1 MKDFEYT
8 APATLREAVKL
19 LAEKGEGARVL
30 TGGTDLIVQM
40 RGRRFQPDRVVDI
53 KKIPEVN
60 ELTFSP
66 RKGLR
71 IGAAVPC
78 HIIYHNADVI
88 ERYPGIVD
96 AAMIIGGIQIQGRA
110 TLGGNLCNASPS
122 ADSIPAMIAYG
133 AIAEVQGP
141 QGKRK
146 IPVEEFCVSPGR
158 NALQPGEMLVCLQIP
173 QCKSNTGAHYLRFI
187 PRNEMD
193 IAVVGVGASV
203 ELAGRGKAQTFKRVR
218 IALAAVGPTPI
229 FASDAG
235 TSLEGQPVSEESILA
250 AAEAARSAAKPISD
264 MRGPAE
270 YRTHLV
276 GVLTKRALIGAV
288 KRARGQHVPNAVQE
302 HESAHP
308 VYTLS

>member
-8 APATLREAVKL
+8 APETLREAVKL
-19 LAEKGEGARVL
+19 LAERGEGARVL
-30 TGGTDLIVQM
+30 AGGTDLIVQM

-78 HIIYHNADVI
+78 HTIYNNTDVI
-88 ERYPGIVD
+88 ERFPGIVD
-96 AAMIIGGIQIQGRA
+96 SAMIIGGIQIQGRA

-122 ADSIPAMIAYG
+122 ADSIPALIAYG
-133 AIAEVQGP
+133 AMAEVQGP
-141 QGKRK
+141 DGKRK
-146 IPVEEFCVSPGR
+146 IPVAEFCLSPGR
-158 NALQPGEMLVCLQIP
+158 NALQPGEMLVCIQLP
-173 QCKSNTGAHYLRFI
+173 QNKNNTGAHYLRFI

-193 IAVVGVGASV
+193 IAVVGVGAWV
-203 ELAGRGKAQTFKRVR
+203 ELGGRGKAQTFKSAR
-218 IALAAVGPTPI
+218 IALGAVGPTPI
-229 FASDAG
+229 FAQDAG
-235 TSLEGQPVSEESILA
+235 AGLVGQPVSEESILA
-250 AAEAARSAAKPISD
+250 AAEAAKLSATPISD

-276 GVLTKRALIGAV
+276 GVLTKRALVGAV

-302 HESAHP
+302 NESGHP

>member
-1 MKDFEYT
+1 LKDFEYT
-8 APATLREAVKL
+8 APETLREAVKL
-19 LAEKGEGARVL
+19 LAEKSENARVL
-30 TGGTDLIVQM
+30 AGGTDLIVQM
-40 RGRRFQPDRVVDI
+40 RGRRFQPDRVVDV

-78 HIIYHNADVI
+78 HIIYRNADVI
-88 ERYPGIVD
+88 ERFPAIVD
-96 AAMIIGGIQIQGRA
+96 SAMIIGGIQIQGRA

-122 ADSIPAMIAYG
+122 ADSIPTLIAYG
-133 AIAEVQGP
+133 AIAEIQGP
-141 QGKRK
+141 EGKRK
-146 IPVEEFCVSPGR
+146 VPVEEFCIAPGR
-158 NALQPGEMLVCLQIP
+158 NALKPGEILVCIQIP
-173 QCKSNTGAHYLRFI
+173 QNRNNTGAHYLRFI

-193 IAVVGVGASV
+193 IAVVGVGACV
-203 ELAGRGKAQTFKRVR
+203 ELAGRGKAQTFKSVR

-229 FASDAG
+229 FARDAG
-235 TSLEGQPVSEESILA
+235 ASLAGQTVNDENILA
-250 AAEAARSAAKPISD
+250 AAEAAKSAATPISD

-288 KRARGQHVPNAVQE
+288 KRARGQNVPNAVQE
-302 HESAHP
+302 NDSGHP